1 MKRVRI
7 WDVMSR
13 TDTVV
18 ITSVLI
24 GLLLA
29 TLTPRDVLTRFE
41 YLKSY
46 TTAMTSIVP
55 SIDDLAVHSA
65 FPEVTSFFFGVMW
78 MLVPIQAIVL
88 YLIGGGLKIEKVLA
102 GLRRI
107 VSSTP
112 AAHAALLLLFLS
124 LVFVPLLILGQGQE
138 PSEGWLVHEVAMR
151 AMSGSRVALG
161 LLGSLLLAVVAVAIA
176 LLMQWVKFVVVQIT
190 DGGAK

>member
-1 MKRVRI
+1 MRM
-7 WDVMSR
+7 WDVMNR

-18 ITSVLI
+18 IISVLI

-29 TLTPRDVLTRFE
+29 TLAPRDVLSRFE

-46 TTAMTSIVP
+46 ITIMTSIVP
-55 SIDDLAVHSA
+55 SIDDLAVHSV

-78 MLVPIQAIVL
+78 LLVPIQAIVL
-88 YLIGGGLKIEKVLA
+88 YLIGGGLKIENVLV

-124 LVFVPLLILGQGQE
+124 LVFVPLLIMGQGQE
-138 PSEGWLVHEVAMR
+138 PSKGWLVHEVAMR

-161 LLGSLLLAVVAVAIA
+161 FLGSLLLAVVAVAIA
-176 LLMQWVKFVVVQIT
+176 LLMQWVRFVVVQIT
-190 DGGAK
+190 GGDLA